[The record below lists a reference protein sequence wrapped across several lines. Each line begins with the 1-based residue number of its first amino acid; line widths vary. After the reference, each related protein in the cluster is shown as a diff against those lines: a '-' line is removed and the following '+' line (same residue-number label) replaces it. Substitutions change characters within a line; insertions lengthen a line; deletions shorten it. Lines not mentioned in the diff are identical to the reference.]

1 MNRLVHTHWSKKQEG
16 FTPKKSKAISEQIR
30 RACDKV
36 LERTVK
42 HREKYTIDGQT
53 NYAKEIENYLANGGT
68 VKVLPTCIASNTI
81 QFEQP
86 VSLSSGMGRDINTIE
101 TYFGNNI
108 NTDPITTPSAE

>member
-1 MNRLVHTHWSKKQEG
+1 MNRLVHIHWSKKQEG
-16 FTPKKSKAISEQIR
+16 FTSKETKSISEQIR

-36 LERTVK
+36 LERTVT

-86 VSLSSGMGRDINTIE
+86 VSLSSGIEQNINTID

-108 NTDPITTPSAE
+108 NTDPIATPSAE